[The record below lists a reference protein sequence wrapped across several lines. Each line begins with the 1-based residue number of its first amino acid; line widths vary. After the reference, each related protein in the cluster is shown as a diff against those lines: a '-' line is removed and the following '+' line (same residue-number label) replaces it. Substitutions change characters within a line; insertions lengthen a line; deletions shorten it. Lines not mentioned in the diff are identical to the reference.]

1 MYCPRC
7 GFDNPAGTRFCGRC
21 GSALFGPCPACG
33 ASNPPGFA
41 FCGACG
47 TSLSSAYPAPVST
60 PAASARGSG
69 EERRVVTILFADVT
83 GSTALAEHL
92 DAEQTRTIMTRFFDA
107 MTQEIVRHEGTVEK
121 FIGDE
126 VMAVFGLPAIHE
138 DDPERAVRA
147 ALAMHERLRRMNA
160 EIDPSWGVTLRMRV
174 GINTG
179 EVVAN
184 RHAAQKGEFMVT
196 GDAVNV
202 AARLRSA
209 ADPGATVVG
218 ERTYRD
224 TAGVAEYHPLPSLT
238 VKGKATPLRAWALA
252 GMLPVPRRRGLGGL
266 SAPLVGREDELLLL
280 QGLLHRVIKEGQP
293 YLVTIIGMP
302 GVGKTRLFEELRA
315 VLPPSVIVRQD
326 RSLPYGST
334 ALWSVGEMIRADAG
348 ILLDDPLSVMG
359 EKLQRRLDDL
369 LGEARD
375 SVEGRQLRAHL
386 ARVLGMP
393 TDDGEAA
400 HDGSRENL
408 FWALRR
414 YFERLAA
421 QGPLILGFE
430 DLHWGD
436 SELLDFVEYLARWA
450 TGVPLLIICL
460 ARPDL
465 LETRSGWGGGKRN
478 HTALFLE
485 PLNSDDTGRLLQK
498 LLRADALPPDIRRG
512 VAVAEGNP
520 FFVEEILRMLIDAGN
535 LQRAGD
541 QWEVIGPL
549 TQAVPDTIQGVLA
562 ARLDRLPPEERT
574 AIQEAS
580 IIGKVFWTGALAHIA
595 GVGESSLASV
605 LQGLESRDLIL
616 EHGQP
621 ALEGQREFSFSHILT
636 HDVAYAMLPKAT
648 RCDKHRMFAAWL
660 ERTVGD
666 RTDAYAEFLAHHWL
680 RAASLGR
687 EIGLE
692 RGWAADA
699 SKALDYSLAAGRR
712 AARVYANDQAR
723 IHFETARALAAELG
737 ADPQRIAAVEGLADI
752 HALAA
757 QWERASHLYREA
769 LDYHLQKG
777 DAVRQARV
785 QSRIG
790 STFSGIF
797 DFRQA
802 LPHIQ
807 SAMEALTNEKDQ
819 RELAGVYIQMAR
831 TQTAL
836 GNFKE
841 AEEFGLLGLRRAEQ
855 HDLPLLVSEGNHV
868 LGFLSTLLGRPDATA
883 YYAKSIEIAERLND
897 PGQVIHSYRYKG
909 FHHRAR
915 GEYPEARHALT
926 RALALARE
934 ANNRPRIAWGYYSLG
949 HVYFVTGEW
958 KAATSSLREYLA
970 MSEEVPTWVEYAK
983 SILAFLQGDLPEA
996 LALAHGAIAH
1006 AEKRRDLPNLGF
1018 TIDWC
1023 AFLHLRLKQ
1032 PAECRQ
1038 LLTDALARLI
1048 PIGVFWPAY
1057 LHPLAAEAAL
1067 ALGDVEGAAEH
1078 CQQAAC
1084 KDWVEIKPAQAKL
1097 LRARG
1102 LLCIAQQKWD
1112 EGQALIHEAADRYG
1126 AIGQPYDRAVCLEA
1140 LADTFEQSGRAGDQ
1154 GRAQEAL
1161 REAVE
1166 IYRQLGVDFEV
1177 RRLHGTPRAGEADP

>member
-1 MYCPRC
+1 MRCPPC
-7 GFDNPAGTRFCGRC
+7 GFDNPAGARFCGRC
-21 GSALFGPCPACG
+21 GTALPAPCPACG
-33 ASNPPGFA
+33 ALNPPGFA

-47 TSLSSAYPAPVST
+47 TRLAATDFVPSPPLAA
-60 PAASARGSG
+60 PAAESK

-83 GSTALAEHL
+83 GSTALAERL
-92 DAEQTRTIMTRFFDA
+92 DPEQIRTIMARFFDA
-107 MTQEIVRHEGTVEK
+107 MAQEIARREGTVEK

-126 VMAVFGLPAIHE
+126 VMAVFGLPSIHE

-147 ALAMHERLRRMNA
+147 ALAMHDRLRQLNA
-160 EIDPSWGVTLRMRV
+160 EIDPSWGIVLQMRI

-179 EVVAN
+179 EVVAS

-209 ADPGATVVG
+209 GDPGATIVG

-224 TAGVAEYHPLPSLT
+224 TAGVAEYQPLPSLT
-238 VKGKATPLRAWALA
+238 VKGKGAPLRAWALR
-252 GMLPVPRRRGLGGL
+252 GMLPAPRRRGLGGL
-266 SAPLVGREDELLLL
+266 NAPMVGREDELQLL
-280 QGLLHRVIKEGQP
+280 QGLLHRVIREGQP
-293 YLVTIIGMP
+293 YLVTIVGMA

-334 ALWSVGEMIRADAG
+334 ALWSVGEMVRADAG
-348 ILLDDPLSVMG
+348 ILLDDPLPLMA
-359 EKLQRRLDDL
+359 EKLQRHLDAL

-375 SVEGRQLRAHL
+375 SVEGRQLTAHL

-393 TDDGEAA
+393 TRDGETA
-400 HDGSRENL
+400 HDGSREDL

-414 YFERLAA
+414 YFERLAD

-436 SELLDFVEYLARWA
+436 TELLDFVEYLARWA
-450 TGVPLLIICL
+450 TGVPLFLICL

-465 LETRSGWGGGKRN
+465 LEIRPGWGGGKRN
-478 HTALFLE
+478 HTSLFLE
-485 PLNSDDTGRLLQK
+485 PLNSDDTGRLLQG
-498 LLRADALPPDIRRG
+498 LLRADALPPDIRQC

-520 FFVEEILRMLIDAGN
+520 FFVEEILRMLIDAGT
-535 LQRAGD
+535 LLRAGN
-541 QWEVIGPL
+541 QWKVISTL

-562 ARLDRLPPEERT
+562 ARLDRLPPGERT

-580 IIGKVFWTGALAHIA
+580 IIGKVFWTGALAHVA
-595 GVGESSLASV
+595 GISESSLASL
-605 LQGLESRDLIL
+605 LQALESRDLIL
-616 EHGQP
+616 EHGQS

-648 RCDKHRMFAAWL
+648 RCDKHRAFAAWL

-666 RTDAYAEFLAHHWL
+666 PTEAYAEILAHHWL
-680 RAASLGR
+680 RAASLAR
-687 EIGLE
+687 EVGLA

-699 SKALDYSLAAGRR
+699 SKALEYSLAAGRR

-723 IHFETARALAAELG
+723 IHFETARTLATELAA
-737 ADPQRIAAVEGLADI
+737 DVQRIAAVEGLADI

-757 QWERASHLYREA
+757 QWERASQLYQEA
-769 LDYHLQKG
+769 LDHHLQKG
-777 DAVRQARV
+777 DAIRQARV

-790 STFSGIF
+790 STFSGVF

-807 SAMEALTNEKDQ
+807 SAMEALKGGKDQ

-831 TQTAL
+831 TQTGL

-841 AEEFGLLGLRRAEQ
+841 AEEFGRLGLRTAEQ

-868 LGFLSTLLGRPDATA
+868 LGFLSTLLGQPDAIA
-883 YYAKSIEIAERLND
+883 YYARSIEIAERLND
-897 PGQVIHSYRYKG
+897 PGQVIRSYRYKG
-909 FHHRAR
+909 FHHRVR

-934 ANNRPRIAWGYYSLG
+934 TNNRPRIAWGYYSLG
-949 HVYFVTGEW
+949 HVYFVTGDW

-983 SILAFLQGDLPEA
+983 SILAFLRGDLPEA
-996 LALAHGAIAH
+996 LALAQGAIAH
-1006 AEKRRDLPNLGF
+1006 AERRRDLPNLGF

-1023 AFLHLRLKQ
+1023 AFLHLRMKQ

-1038 LLTDALARLI
+1038 VLTDALTRLI

-1057 LHPLAAEAAL
+1057 LHPIAAEAAL
-1067 ALGDVEGAAEH
+1067 ALGDVDGAAEH
-1078 CQQAAC
+1078 CRQAAR
-1084 KDWVEIKPAQAKL
+1084 KDWVEIKPAHAQL
-1097 LRARG
+1097 LRVRG
-1102 LLCIAQQKWD
+1102 SLSVAQQKWE
-1112 EGQALIHEAADRYG
+1112 EGQGLIGEAADLYR
-1126 AIGQPYDRAVCLEA
+1126 AIGQPYDRALCLEA
-1140 LADTFEQSGRAGDQ
+1140 LATACGRRGGEGDRR
-1154 GRAQEAL
+1154 RAEEAL

-1166 IYRQLGVDFEV
+1166 LYRRLGADFEV
-1177 RRLHGTPRAGEADP
+1177 RRLHGTSEANEAGQ